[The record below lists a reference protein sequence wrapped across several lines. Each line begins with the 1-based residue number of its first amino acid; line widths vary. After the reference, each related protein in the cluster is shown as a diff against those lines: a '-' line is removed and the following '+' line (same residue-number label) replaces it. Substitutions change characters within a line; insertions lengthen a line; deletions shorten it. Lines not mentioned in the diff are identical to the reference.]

1 MLMTN
6 DDNDDHDKRKKETY
20 QMYKSYN
27 MYITNI
33 YKYGWKVKVYY
44 TDKSIPLFHVCVI
57 VFNLIFTFCG

>member
-33 YKYGWKVKVYY
+33 YLWMKS
-44 TDKSIPLFHVCVI
+44 KSILY
-57 VFNLIFTFCG
+57 

>member
-33 YKYGWKVKVYY
+33 YLWMKS
-44 TDKSIPLFHVCVI
+44 KSILYW
-57 VFNLIFTFCG
+57 